1 MTQYNPNNVQ
11 FLTLG
16 KVPFHHWLESV
27 RECLHA
33 MGCLNYIDKSFNYK
47 KELTEVEKLNV
58 SRSKN
63 LIKASVNEQDRDL
76 IFDCAN
82 PREMVEK
89 LQLKYRS
96 NDSKNIFELLR
107 ENRKIT
113 YDGSISKLFAEVRR
127 NVLHLSEKDLKLPDS
142 FIIDKVIS
150 VLPEQFKDLCDQ
162 FELFNIREETRLSS
176 QNFESKLLRREADL
190 NESEKPENTTLVVA
204 KKRYNNVKCNF
215 CGLKGHIERFCR
227 QKKKSNQSGGS
238 NQSTHQNKRNN
249 KGDKNDD
256 ENKSNVHVTTLVSAV
271 ALIATDD
278 NIVPK
283 FLADSAASFH
293 IVNDINLLTN
303 RRKTNRTIRGL
314 KQTVTNTITGDI
326 ECEFFDGQKWQAG
339 KITDAAYIPDQPFN
353 LISVGQLCKLDGVK
367 VETNSDGMV
376 IHRYGKTIVIANW
389 SKQYI
394 NLFDVQMRV
403 QKNVIAAS
411 ASSIENSM
419 ALWHERCAHFSIK
432 TLSKMFKDQLVD
444 GVPKNVQ
451 DDAGFCSSCQSGKI
465 TDVPHRKRENR
476 QHLVPG
482 SKLHIDIGGYTTRSI
497 HGNMYFLVAVDE
509 FSGFIKIVFMKNRTE
524 TLNSFKRIVNEV
536 KLDTGNDVLCIR
548 SDHGS
553 EFMSNDFKSFLSSK
567 GIIHELSVVKTP
579 QQNGRIE
586 RTIRN
591 IVDHSISMLSSSN
604 LPLSL
609 WDEATNCC
617 VYVINRMLKSK
628 NFIPFEKYCG
638 SRADLSNLRIFGS
651 VGYSMIKDDRHKFE
665 SKTKKVFMVGYHSS
679 NTYRVYCPHHRRI
692 ELTCAVKFDEQ
703 TKCEISY
710 HPKNS
715 DSISVSISDS
725 DSDIFLSDSSD
736 NVLDFVSNV
745 TNPNI
750 ENRGSIVP
758 NELNPNIN
766 VNANVSNDDDSDEET
781 NSNDDVANRSRGR
794 PLGSRNRVY
803 EQNIERIESLRS
815 NQQTSQAIVAV
826 AGSEPST
833 FNEAIN
839 STESQKWKAA
849 MNHEFESLI
858 KNKTWDLVDP
868 VSDKQI
874 ISVKWVYSIKEDGRY
889 RARLVARGF
898 EQKDKS
904 VFDCYA
910 PVTCMDS
917 VRLFFSL
924 AASMDMTIIQF
935 DVSCAFL
942 NGSITGEVYICQ
954 PPGFD
959 DGSGRI
965 CKLNRGLYGLRDS
978 PKSWNILFDQTAR
991 NFGFKSTILDPC
1003 FYFINEPNKLTIMI
1017 VYVDDGLIAS
1027 TDKHRPLK
1035 IFNEFQ
1041 RKFEVRKIDRQCF
1054 LGIEFI
1060 RNRQNR
1066 TILLHQEKYL
1076 LNKLKTFNM
1085 AETRPTK
1092 TPFAVGN
1099 DPYDENSP
1107 INTIFPYREAVGALL
1122 YLSCKTRPDIAYTV
1136 SLLARFSN
1144 SVREIHI
1151 QSVKRLFRYLNHTR
1165 NMGINVGGKQQLIGY
1180 SDADLAGDKQ
1190 NYRTT
1195 TGHLIFYGGPVLW
1208 KTKLH
1213 RVTIDNTTEAEYV
1226 AASLCSKDIRYV
1238 QNMLNELGI
1247 STETPVLYCDNQS
1260 SIHQIYGSSIS
1271 HKLRH
1276 ISIKYHMIRGQVE
1289 NGNMIVKWIN
1299 SADQLADILTKP
1311 LTAPKHNSLVDQI
1324 LKKKLRG
1331 SVSKGQFW

>member
-190 NESEKPENTTLVVA
+190 NESAKPENTTLVVA

-238 NQSTHQNKRNN
+238 NKSTHRNGRNN
-249 KGDKNDD
+249 KDDKNDD
-256 ENKSNVHVTTLVSAV
+256 DNKSNVHVTTLVSAV
-271 ALIATDD
+271 ALIATGD
-278 NIVPK
+278 NIAPK

-314 KQTVTNTITGDI
+314 KQTVTNTIIGDI
-326 ECEFFDGQKWQAG
+326 ECEFFDGQNWQAG

-497 HGNMYFLVAVDE
+497 H
-509 FSGFIKIVFMKNRTE
+509 E

-591 IVDHSISMLSSSN
+591 IVDHSISML
-604 LPLSL
+604 
-609 WDEATNCC
+609 
-617 VYVINRMLKSK
+617 
-628 NFIPFEKYCG
+628 
-638 SRADLSNLRIFGS
+638 
-651 VGYSMIKDDRHKFE
+651 
-665 SKTKKVFMVGYHSS
+665 

-794 PLGSRNRVY
+794 PLGSRNRL
-803 EQNIERIESLRS
+803 QQINI
-815 NQQTSQAIVAV
+815 
-826 AGSEPST
+826 
-833 FNEAIN
+833 
-839 STESQKWKAA
+839 
-849 MNHEFESLI
+849 
-858 KNKTWDLVDP
+858 DL
-868 VSDKQI
+868 
-874 ISVKWVYSIKEDGRY
+874 
-889 RARLVARGF
+889 
-898 EQKDKS
+898 
-904 VFDCYA
+904 
-910 PVTCMDS
+910 
-917 VRLFFSL
+917 
-924 AASMDMTIIQF
+924 
-935 DVSCAFL
+935 
-942 NGSITGEVYICQ
+942 
-954 PPGFD
+954 
-959 DGSGRI
+959 
-965 CKLNRGLYGLRDS
+965 
-978 PKSWNILFDQTAR
+978 
-991 NFGFKSTILDPC
+991 
-1003 FYFINEPNKLTIMI
+1003 
-1017 VYVDDGLIAS
+1017 
-1027 TDKHRPLK
+1027 
-1035 IFNEFQ
+1035 
-1041 RKFEVRKIDRQCF
+1041 
-1054 LGIEFI
+1054 
-1060 RNRQNR
+1060 
-1066 TILLHQEKYL
+1066 
-1076 LNKLKTFNM
+1076 
-1085 AETRPTK
+1085 
-1092 TPFAVGN
+1092 
-1099 DPYDENSP
+1099 
-1107 INTIFPYREAVGALL
+1107 
-1122 YLSCKTRPDIAYTV
+1122 
-1136 SLLARFSN
+1136 
-1144 SVREIHI
+1144 
-1151 QSVKRLFRYLNHTR
+1151 
-1165 NMGINVGGKQQLIGY
+1165 
-1180 SDADLAGDKQ
+1180 
-1190 NYRTT
+1190 
-1195 TGHLIFYGGPVLW
+1195 
-1208 KTKLH
+1208 
-1213 RVTIDNTTEAEYV
+1213 
-1226 AASLCSKDIRYV
+1226 
-1238 QNMLNELGI
+1238 
-1247 STETPVLYCDNQS
+1247 
-1260 SIHQIYGSSIS
+1260 
-1271 HKLRH
+1271 
-1276 ISIKYHMIRGQVE
+1276 
-1289 NGNMIVKWIN
+1289 
-1299 SADQLADILTKP
+1299 
-1311 LTAPKHNSLVDQI
+1311 
-1324 LKKKLRG
+1324 
-1331 SVSKGQFW
+1331 